1 MRFYIATGL
10 HGAALAIRLAN
21 VFIDHNHEL
30 TYDWTA
36 HGDVRREGH
45 ARMSE
50 VAFNEAR
57 AVRDAELVV
66 VLLPGG
72 KGTHTELGNA
82 IATRANKRIIIWS
95 ETGMEFKNDEN
106 TCVFYHHPS
115 VERIVCSVNELLE
128 LFDTDRLDEAIYR
141 YRV

>member
-10 HGAALAIRLAN
+10 GNAPLAIRLAN
-21 VFIDHNHEL
+21 VLISHGHEL

-36 HGDVRREGH
+36 HGDVRFLGSQ
-45 ARMSE
+45 RMSE
-50 VAFNEAR
+50 VAFNEFR

-72 KGTHTELGNA
+72 SGTHTELGAA
-82 IATRANKRIIIWS
+82 IATRSNKRVILWS
-95 ETGMEFKNDEN
+95 ATGDEFRYDSR
-106 TCVFYHHPS
+106 TCVFYYHPAA
-115 VERIVCSVNELLE
+115 ERIVCPLEVLLE
-128 LFDTDRLDEAIYR
+128 LFDSDVVPPVIDD